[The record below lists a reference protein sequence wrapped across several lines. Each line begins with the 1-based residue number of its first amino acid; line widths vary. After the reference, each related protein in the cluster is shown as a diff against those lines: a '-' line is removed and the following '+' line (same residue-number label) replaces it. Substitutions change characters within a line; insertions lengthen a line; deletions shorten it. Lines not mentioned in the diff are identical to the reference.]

1 LLCDGNTS
9 ANIDTSDITDV
20 PISDT
25 RLFRTVYTCM
35 KNDIPLDNV
44 NTLLDLQRENGLSM
58 PYQNLSWT
66 TITEI
71 AKIISFTLHQGV
83 VDEIKS
89 SVYFAILLDESTDIR
104 VSKRLSLCVRYVKG
118 GNAVSN
124 FLTNLK
130 IPDGRAHTI
139 VEATMHFLESA
150 GVDMTKCVSLATD
163 RASADL
169 FTPSMPCQ

>member
-1 LLCDGNTS
+1 
-9 ANIDTSDITDV
+9 
-20 PISDT
+20 
-25 RLFRTVYTCM
+25 M

-44 NTLLDLQRENGLSM
+44 NTLLDLQRENGLFM
-58 PYQNLSWT
+58 PYQNLSRT

-71 AKIISFTLHQGV
+71 AKIISSTLHQGV

-89 SVYFAILLDESTDIR
+89 SEYFAILLDESTDIR

-139 VEATMHFLESA
+139 VKATMHFLESA

-163 RASADL
+163 GASVML
-169 FTPSMPCQ
+169 GKKLV